1 MTLLVNPRLAGLTSH
16 PSLWLAAGL
25 QEAGYET
32 ISTGF
37 ADLDQ
42 RLPGHGWPS
51 CGLVDLLIDGCGGG
65 ELNIFMPTL
74 AQLSTSHPQ
83 SWIAWISPPCEPY
96 PTALDQHGVNVQR
109 MLIVRGREVLWSMEQ
124 ALLSGCCRVVMGW
137 LETESI
143 RSVSGK
149 SLRRLQLAAEQNS
162 ALCLLFRTT
171 RFLNQ
176 ATPAVLRLL
185 IAPTAHGIAVEL
197 IKARGVSPCRVEL
210 GRMGCH
216 DTDSSARSCL
226 NSHQEFGRMDSLIAP
241 GC

>member
-1 MTLLVNPRLAGLTSH
+1 MNPRLAGLLSH

-25 QEAGYET
+25 QEAGYVT

-42 RLPGHGWPS
+42 RLPGQGWPS
-51 CGLVDLLIDGCGGG
+51 CGLIDLLIDGCGGG
-65 ELNIFMPTL
+65 ELNIFMPAL
-74 AQLSTSHPQ
+74 AQLSTRHPQ
-83 SWIAWISPPCEPY
+83 SWIAWVSPPCEPY
-96 PTALDQHGVNVQR
+96 PTALERHGINVQR

-137 LETESI
+137 IETESM
-143 RSVSGK
+143 RLTSGK
-149 SLRRLQLAAEQNS
+149 ALRRLQLAAEQNS
-162 ALCLLFRTT
+162 VLCLLFRTT

-185 IAPTAHGIAVEL
+185 IAPTAQGIAVEL

-210 GRMGCH
+210 RRMEFHDNDNNVSGRPNYH
-216 DTDSSARSCL
+216 D
-226 NSHQEFGRMDSLIAP
+226 EFGRMDSLIAP